1 MNLNIILV
9 DIFLIFVFKYS
20 SNKRILSHI
29 YTKSLFINKINT
41 YNNLYNSIDEQKE
54 SYNKLLDEFYI
65 KNRIIFLSGE
75 LNDKVSF
82 KIISSILR
90 INENDP
96 KLPIKFYINSPGG
109 SVTSGNFITQFLHTL
124 FFLGLA
130 IFDILRSLKMPVETI
145 SLGQAASMGAFL
157 LASGTKG
164 MRYAMPN
171 SRIMIHQPLG
181 TLRCSV
187 TVLAP
192 AAPIITNPP
201 KGLYRGAHGQASDIE
216 IQANE
221 ILQIREILNTN
232 LSNFTGKSVEEIE
245 KDCSRDNYMRP
256 SEALQYGLI
265 DHIINTH

>member
-1 MNLNIILV
+1 MNLNIILL
-9 DIFLIFVFKYS
+9 DIILIFVFKKS
-20 SNKRILSHI
+20 SFTKRISSHSF
-29 YTKSLFINKINT
+29 YPKSLFINNFSKIN
-41 YNNLYNSIDEQKE
+41 YNNLKLYNDSTDNDNQKE
-54 SYNKLLDEFYI
+54 SYDKAIDEFFI
-65 KNRIIFLSGE
+65 KNRMIFLSGE

-96 KLPIKFYINSPGG
+96 NLPIKFYINSPGG
-109 SVTSGNFITQFLHTL
+109 SVTA
-124 FFLGLA
+124 GLA
-130 IFDILRSLKMPVETI
+130 IFDVLRSLKMPVETV

-181 TLRCSV
+181 
-187 TVLAP
+187 
-192 AAPIITNPP
+192 
-201 KGLYRGAHGQASDIE
+201 GAHGQASDIE

-232 LSNFTGKSVEEIE
+232 LSRFTGKSVQEIE

-265 DHIINTH
+265 DHIIQTQ